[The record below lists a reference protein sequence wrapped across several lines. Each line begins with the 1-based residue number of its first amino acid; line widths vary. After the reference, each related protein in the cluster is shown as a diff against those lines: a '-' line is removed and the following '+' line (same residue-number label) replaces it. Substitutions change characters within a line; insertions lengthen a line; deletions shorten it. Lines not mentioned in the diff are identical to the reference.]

1 MWNCLLLCC
10 IETEAMTK
18 EQQIAKL
25 KKLGDDVIYALIDNP
40 YECPIVINKQGIICF
55 MSRFSKRLIGID
67 PDEAVGRHITDVIKE
82 THLHEILKDG
92 KARIADL
99 LYIAGKKQVISR
111 IPLKDLHG
119 KIIGAVGKGV
129 LNEANK
135 VAELSTRIEV
145 MDGQL
150 EYYQKQVTELK
161 GGATI
166 VGHSEAIAKMKESAL
181 LAARS
186 NASVLITGESGTG
199 KEVVA
204 FFIHQNSSR
213 SNGPFIRVNCASIPR
228 ELFESELFGYEGGA
242 FTGARSQGKPGKFE
256 LANGGTILLDEI
268 GEMPRP
274 MQAKLLRVL
283 QEHTVDRLGGT
294 RPIPADFRLIAATN
308 RDLLEMVRKGD
319 FRMDLFYRINILS
332 IHAPQLRDIRDDIPV
347 LAAHLIRLLNEE
359 MGWGASAISPEAIEE
374 LQNYEWPGN
383 VRELR
388 NVIERAMIIAKER
401 VIRPEDLPERVRR
414 ADPGRGALSSPVS
427 APSTGNLRR
436 ILAEK
441 ERQVIQETLRRAG
454 GNKTKAAKMLGIHR
468 TSLYE
473 KMRTHGMDPDAEVDF
488 SL

>member
-1 MWNCLLLCC
+1 
-10 IETEAMTK
+10 MTK
-18 EQQIAKL
+18 EEQIAKL
-25 KKLGDDVIYALIDNP
+25 KKLGDEFIYALIDNP
-40 YECPIVINKQGIICF
+40 YECPIVIDNKGIIRF

-67 PDEAVGRHITDVIKE
+67 PDDAVGRHIKDVIKE

-92 KARIADL
+92 KARIADI
-99 LYIAGKKQVISR
+99 LYIAGKQQVISR
-111 IPLKDLHG
+111 IPLQDLQG
-119 KIIGAVGKGV
+119 KILGAVGKGIFSKV
-129 LNEANK
+129 SK
-135 VAELSTRIEV
+135 VAELSQRIE
-145 MDGQL
+145 QL
-150 EYYQKQVTELK
+150 SDQVQYYKQQVTDLK
-161 GGATI
+161 GGSTI
-166 VGHSEAIAKMKESAL
+166 VGRSEAILKLKESAL

-204 FFIHQNSSR
+204 YFIHQNSSR

-283 QEHTVDRLGGT
+283 QEKTVDRLGGT
-294 RPIPADFRLIAATN
+294 RPIPADFRLVAATN
-308 RDLLEMVRKGD
+308 RDLQEMVRKGD

-332 IHAPQLRDIRDDIPV
+332 IHAPQLRDIREDIPV
-347 LAAHLIRLLNEE
+347 LAAHLVRLLNEE
-359 MGWGASAISPEAIEE
+359 IGWGASSISPEAMEE
-374 LQNYEWPGN
+374 LRGYDWPGN

-414 ADPGRGALSSPVS
+414 SEMGQGALSSAIS
-427 APSTGNLRR
+427 ASRTGNLRC
-436 ILAEK
+436 ILAET
-441 ERQVIQETLRRAG
+441 ERQVILETLHRAG

-473 KMRTHGMDPDAEVDF
+473 KVRQHGMDPDGEIDF

>member
-1 MWNCLLLCC
+1 
-10 IETEAMTK
+10 MTK
-18 EQQIAKL
+18 EAQIGKL
-25 KKLGDDVIYALIDNP
+25 KRLGDDIIYALIDNP

-67 PDEAVGRHITDVIKE
+67 PDEAVGKHIKDVIKE

-99 LYIAGKKQVISR
+99 LYIAGKQQVISR

-119 KIIGAVGKGV
+119 KILGAVGKGV
-129 LNEANK
+129 LNEAVK
-135 VAELSTRIEV
+135 VAELSKRMEV

-150 EYYQKQVTELK
+150 QYYQKQVSDLK

-166 VGHSEAIAKMKESAL
+166 VGRSAAIAQLKENAM
-181 LAARS
+181 LAAKS
-186 NASVLITGESGTG
+186 NASVLMTGESGTG
-199 KEVVA
+199 KEVAA
-204 FFIHQNSSR
+204 FFIHQNSARAS
-213 SNGPFIRVNCASIPR
+213 GPFIRVNCASIPR

-283 QEHTVDRLGGT
+283 QEHAVDRLGGT
-294 RPIPADFRLIAATN
+294 RPIQADFRLIAATN
-308 RDLLEMVRKGD
+308 RDLQEMVRKGD

-332 IHAPQLRDIRDDIPV
+332 IHAPRLRDIRDDIPL
-347 LAAHLIRLLNEE
+347 LAAHLIGLLNEE
-359 MGWGASAISPEAIEE
+359 MGWGASAISAEAMEE
-374 LQNYEWPGN
+374 LKNYDWPGN

-401 VIRPEDLPERVRR
+401 LIRPEDLPDRVRR
-414 ADPGRGALSSPVS
+414 ADKGGLSPSSSMPALR
-427 APSTGNLRR
+427 AGNLRR
-436 ILAEK
+436 ILAETEK
-441 ERQVIQETLRRAG
+441 QVIVEALRSAG
-454 GNKTKAAKMLGIHR
+454 GNKSKAAKILGIHR

-473 KMRTHGMDPDAEVDF
+473 KMRTHGLDPDAKIDF
-488 SL
+488 SI

>member
-1 MWNCLLLCC
+1 
-10 IETEAMTK
+10 MTK
-18 EQQIAKL
+18 DKQIEKL
-25 KKLGDDVIYALIDNP
+25 RQLGDELIYALIDNP
-40 YECPIVINKQGIICF
+40 YECPIVINKQGVICF

-67 PDEAVGRHITDVIKE
+67 PDDAVGKHIKDVIKD
-82 THLHEILKDG
+82 THLHKIVEDG

-99 LYIAGKKQVISR
+99 LYIAGKRQVISR

-119 KIIGAVGKGV
+119 RILGAVGKGV

-135 VAELSTRIEV
+135 VAELTTRVEV

-150 EYYQKQVTELK
+150 QYYQKQVSDLK

-166 VGHSEAIAKMKESAL
+166 VGRSASITQMKESAM
-181 LAARS
+181 LAAKS
-186 NASVLITGESGTG
+186 NASVLMTGESGTG

-204 FFIHQNSSR
+204 FFIHQNSAR
-213 SNGPFIRVNCASIPR
+213 ANGPFIRVNCASIPR

-283 QEHTVDRLGGT
+283 QERTVDRLGGT
-294 RPIPADFRLIAATN
+294 RPIQADFRLIAATN
-308 RDLLEMVRKGD
+308 RDLQEMVRKGD

-332 IHAPQLRDIRDDIPV
+332 IHAPRLRDIPEDIPL
-347 LAAHLIRLLNEE
+347 LAAHLVRLLNEE
-359 MGWGASAISPEAIEE
+359 MGWGATAISPEAMEE
-374 LQNYEWPGN
+374 LKNYDWPGN

-401 VIRPEDLPERVRR
+401 LIRPEDLPERVRR
-414 ADPGRGALSSPVS
+414 SDTGGPSLTSPMPALR
-427 APSTGNLRR
+427 AGNLRR
-436 ILAEK
+436 ILAET
-441 ERQVIQETLRRAG
+441 ERQVIVEALRSAG
-454 GNKTKAAKMLGIHR
+454 GNKAKAARIMGIHR

-473 KMRTHGMDPDAEVDF
+473 KMKTHDLDRDAEIDF

>member
-1 MWNCLLLCC
+1 
-10 IETEAMTK
+10 MTK
-18 EQQIAKL
+18 QEQIAKL
-25 KKLGDDVIYALIDNP
+25 KKLGDEFIYALIDNP
-40 YECPIVINKQGIICF
+40 YECPIVIDNKGIIRF

-67 PDEAVGRHITDVIKE
+67 ADEAVGRHIKDVIKE

-92 KARIADL
+92 KARIADI
-99 LYIAGKKQVISR
+99 LYIAGKQQVISR
-111 IPLKDLHG
+111 IPLQDLQG
-119 KIIGAVGKGV
+119 KILGAVGKGV
-129 LNEANK
+129 FSKVSK
-135 VAELSTRIEV
+135 VAELSQRIDHLSDQV
-145 MDGQL
+145 Q
-150 EYYQKQVTELK
+150 YYRQQVTDLK
-161 GGATI
+161 GGSTI
-166 VGHSEAIAKMKESAL
+166 VGHSAAITKLKENAL

-199 KEVVA
+199 KEVA
-204 FFIHQNSSR
+204 AHFIHQNSSR

-283 QEHTVDRLGGT
+283 QERTVDRLGGT
-294 RPIPADFRLIAATN
+294 KPIPADFRLIAATN
-308 RDLLEMVRKGD
+308 RDLQEMVRKGD

-332 IHAPQLRDIRDDIPV
+332 IHAPSLRDMRGDIPL
-347 LAAHLIRLLNEE
+347 LANHLIGLLNDE
-359 MGWGASAISPEAIEE
+359 MGWGASAISPEAMEE
-374 LQNYEWPGN
+374 LRNYDWPGN

-388 NVIERAMIIAKER
+388 NVIERAMIIAEER
-401 VIRPEDLPERVRR
+401 VIRPEDLPERLRS
-414 ADPGRGALSSPVS
+414 ADMEHGALSSTVS
-427 APSTGNLRR
+427 VPRTGSLRS
-436 ILAEK
+436 ILAET
-441 ERQVIQETLRRAG
+441 ERQVILDTLHRAG

-473 KMRTHGMDPDAEVDF
+473 KMRQHGMDPDAKVDF

>member
-1 MWNCLLLCC
+1 
-10 IETEAMTK
+10 MTK
-18 EQQIAKL
+18 EEQIGKL
-25 KKLGDDVIYALIDNP
+25 KRLGDDVIYALIDNP

-67 PDEAVGRHITDVIKE
+67 PDEAVGKHIKDVIKE

-99 LYIAGKKQVISR
+99 LYIAGKQQVISR

-119 KIIGAVGKGV
+119 KILGAVGKGV
-129 LNEANK
+129 LNEAVK
-135 VAELSTRIEV
+135 VAELSKRIEV

-150 EYYQKQVTELK
+150 QYYQKQVSDLK

-166 VGHSEAIAKMKESAL
+166 VGRSAAIAQMKESAL
-181 LAARS
+181 LAAKS
-186 NASVLITGESGTG
+186 NATVLMTGESGTG
-199 KEVVA
+199 KEVA
-204 FFIHQNSSR
+204 AYFIHQNSSR
-213 SNGPFIRVNCASIPR
+213 ASGPFIRVNCASIPR

-256 LANGGTILLDEI
+256 LANRGTILLDEI

-294 RPIPADFRLIAATN
+294 NPIPADFRLIAATN
-308 RDLLEMVRKGD
+308 RDLQEMVRKGD

-332 IHAPQLRDIRDDIPV
+332 IHAPRLRDIREDIPL
-347 LAAHLIRLLNEE
+347 LAAHLIGLLNEE
-359 MGWGASAISPEAIEE
+359 MGWGASAISPEAMQE
-374 LQNYEWPGN
+374 LKNYDWPGN

-401 VIRPEDLPERVRR
+401 LIRPEDLPERVRR
-414 ADPGRGALSSPVS
+414 CGTGEPSLTS
-427 APSTGNLRR
+427 ATAAPRAGNLRLA
-436 ILAEK
+436 LAET
-441 ERQVIQETLRRAG
+441 ERQVIAEALRSAG
-454 GNKTKAAKMLGIHR
+454 GNKAKAARTLGIHR

-473 KMRTHGMDPDAEVDF
+473 KMKTHGLDPDAEIDY

>member
-1 MWNCLLLCC
+1 
-10 IETEAMTK
+10 MTK
-18 EQQIAKL
+18 EAQIGKL
-25 KKLGDDVIYALIDNP
+25 KRLGDDVIYALIDNP

-67 PDEAVGRHITDVIKE
+67 PDEAVGKHIKDVIKE

-99 LYIAGKKQVISR
+99 LYIAGRQQVISR

-119 KIIGAVGKGV
+119 RILGAVGKGV
-129 LNEANK
+129 LNEAVK
-135 VAELSTRIEV
+135 VAELSKRMEV
-145 MDGQL
+145 MDGQIQ
-150 EYYQKQVTELK
+150 YYQKQVTDLK

-166 VGHSEAIAKMKESAL
+166 VGRSAAIAQLKENAM
-181 LAARS
+181 LAAKS
-186 NASVLITGESGTG
+186 NASVLMTGESGTG
-199 KEVVA
+199 KEVAA
-204 FFIHQNSSR
+204 FFIHQNSAR
-213 SNGPFIRVNCASIPR
+213 SGGPFIRVNCASIPR

-283 QEHTVDRLGGT
+283 QEHAVDRLGGT
-294 RPIPADFRLIAATN
+294 RPIQADFRLIAATN
-308 RDLLEMVRKGD
+308 RDLQEMVRKGD
-319 FRMDLFYRINILS
+319 FRMDLFYRINILN
-332 IHAPQLRDIRDDIPV
+332 IHAPRLRDIREDIPL
-347 LAAHLIRLLNEE
+347 LAAHLIGLLNEE
-359 MGWGASAISPEAIEE
+359 MGWGASAISPEAMEE
-374 LQNYEWPGN
+374 LKNYDWPGN

-401 VIRPEDLPERVRR
+401 LIRPEDLPERVRR
-414 ADPGRGALSSPVS
+414 ADTGRLSPASSTP
-427 APSTGNLRR
+427 APRAGNLRS
-436 ILAEK
+436 ILAET
-441 ERQVIQETLRRAG
+441 ERQVIVEALRNAG
-454 GNKTKAAKMLGIHR
+454 GNKSKAAKILGIHR

-473 KMRTHGMDPDAEVDF
+473 KMRAHGLDPEVEIDF

>member
-1 MWNCLLLCC
+1 
-10 IETEAMTK
+10 MTK
-18 EQQIAKL
+18 EEQIGKL

-67 PDEAVGRHITDVIKE
+67 PDEAVGKHIKDVIKE
-82 THLHEILKDG
+82 THLHEILEDG

-99 LYIAGKKQVISR
+99 LYIAGKRQVISR

-119 KIIGAVGKGV
+119 RILGAVGKGV
-129 LNEANK
+129 LNEAKK
-135 VAELSTRIEV
+135 VAELTTRVEV
-145 MDGQL
+145 MDGQIQ
-150 EYYQKQVTELK
+150 YYQKQVTDLK

-166 VGHSEAIAKMKESAL
+166 VGRSAAIAQMKENAL
-181 LAARS
+181 LAAKS
-186 NASVLITGESGTG
+186 NASVLMTGESGTG

-204 FFIHQNSSR
+204 YFIHQNSAR
-213 SNGPFIRVNCASIPR
+213 AGGPFIRVNCASIPR

-283 QEHTVDRLGGT
+283 QEHTIDRLGGT
-294 RPIPADFRLIAATN
+294 RPVHADFRLIAATN
-308 RDLLEMVRKGD
+308 RDLQEMVRKGD

-332 IHAPQLRDIRDDIPV
+332 IHAPRLRDIREDIPL
-347 LAAHLIRLLNEE
+347 LAAHLIGLLNEE
-359 MGWGASAISPEAIEE
+359 MGWGASAISPEAMEE
-374 LQNYEWPGN
+374 LKNYEWPGN

-401 VIRPEDLPERVRR
+401 FIRPEDLPERIRR
-414 ADPGRGALSSPVS
+414 AGTVDRSLVSSEL
-427 APSTGNLRR
+427 APRAGNLRR
-436 ILAEK
+436 ILAET
-441 ERQVIQETLRRAG
+441 ERQVILEVLRSAG
-454 GNKTKAAKMLGIHR
+454 GNKSKAAKILGIHR

-473 KMRTHGMDPDAEVDF
+473 KMRAHGLDPDAKIDF

>member
-1 MWNCLLLCC
+1 
-10 IETEAMTK
+10 MTK
-18 EQQIAKL
+18 EEQIGKL
-25 KKLGDDVIYALIDNP
+25 KRLGDDVIYALIDNP

-67 PDEAVGRHITDVIKE
+67 PDEAVGKHIKDVIKE

-99 LYIAGKKQVISR
+99 LYIAGKQQVISR

-119 KIIGAVGKGV
+119 RILGAVGKGV
-129 LNEANK
+129 LNEAVK
-135 VAELSTRIEV
+135 VAELSDRIEV

-150 EYYQKQVTELK
+150 QYYQKQVSDLK
-161 GGATI
+161 GGSTI
-166 VGHSEAIAKMKESAL
+166 VGRSAAITQMKENAM
-181 LAARS
+181 LAAKS
-186 NASVLITGESGTG
+186 NASVLMTGESGTG

-204 FFIHQNSSR
+204 FFIHQNSAR
-213 SNGPFIRVNCASIPR
+213 AGGPFIRVNCASIPR

-256 LANGGTILLDEI
+256 LADGGTILLDEI

-283 QEHTVDRLGGT
+283 QEHTIDRLGGT
-294 RPIPADFRLIAATN
+294 RPIQADFRLIAATN
-308 RDLLEMVRKGD
+308 RDLQDMVRMGD

-332 IHAPQLRDIRDDIPV
+332 IHAPRLRDIREDIPL
-347 LAAHLIRLLNEE
+347 LAAHLIGLLNEE
-359 MGWGASAISPEAIEE
+359 MGWGASAISPEAMEE
-374 LQNYEWPGN
+374 LKNYDWPGN

-401 VIRPEDLPERVRR
+401 LIRPDDLPERVRR
-414 ADPGRGALSSPVS
+414 AGTGEPSLASSIP
-427 APSTGNLRR
+427 APHAGNLRR
-436 ILAEK
+436 ILAET
-441 ERQVIQETLRRAG
+441 ERRTILEALRSAG
-454 GNKTKAAKMLGIHR
+454 GNKSKAAKILGIHR

-473 KMRTHGMDPDAEVDF
+473 KMRAHGLDPDAKIDF

>member
-1 MWNCLLLCC
+1 
-10 IETEAMTK
+10 MTK
-18 EQQIAKL
+18 EAQIDKL
-25 KKLGDDVIYALIDNP
+25 RQLGDEFIYAMIDNP
-40 YECPIVINKQGIICF
+40 YECPIVIDNHGVIRF

-67 PDEAVGRHITDVIKE
+67 ADEAVGRHIKDVIKE

-99 LYIAGKKQVISR
+99 LYIAGKQQVISR
-111 IPLKDLHG
+111 IPLQDLQG
-119 KIIGAVGKGV
+119 KLLGAVGKGV
-129 LNEANK
+129 FSKVSK
-135 VAELSTRIEV
+135 VAELSQRIEHLSDQV
-145 MDGQL
+145 Q
-150 EYYQKQVTELK
+150 YYKQQVTDLK
-161 GGATI
+161 GGSRI
-166 VGHSEAIAKMKESAL
+166 VGNSEAIGKLKENAL

-204 FFIHQNSSR
+204 YFIHQNSSR
-213 SNGPFIRVNCASIPR
+213 SGGPFIRVNCASIPR

-283 QEHTVDRLGGT
+283 QERTVDRLGGT
-294 RPIPADFRLIAATN
+294 RPVQADFRLIAATN
-308 RDLLEMVRKGD
+308 RDLQEMVRRGD

-332 IHAPQLRDIRDDIPV
+332 IHAPRLKDMREDIPL
-347 LAAHLIRLLNEE
+347 LATHLIKLLNEE
-359 MGWGASAISPEAIEE
+359 MGWGAAAISPEAMEE
-374 LQNYEWPGN
+374 LRNYEWQGN

-388 NVIERAMIIAKER
+388 NVLERAMIIAKDR
-401 VIRPEDLPERVRR
+401 FIRPEDLPERIRR
-414 ADPGRGALSSPVS
+414 VDEGDLSPYALQSSTR
-427 APSTGNLRR
+427 AGNLRR
-436 ILAEK
+436 ILAET
-441 ERQVIQETLRRAG
+441 ERQTIIEALRAAG
-454 GNKTKAAKMLGIHR
+454 GNKAKAARVLGIHR

-473 KMRTHGMDPDAEVDF
+473 KMRTHGLDPDAKVDF

>member
-1 MWNCLLLCC
+1 
-10 IETEAMTK
+10 MTK
-18 EQQIAKL
+18 EEQITKL
-25 KKLGDDVIYALIDNP
+25 KKLGDEFVYALIDNP
-40 YECPIVINKQGIICF
+40 YECPIIIDNKGIIRF
-55 MSRFSKRLIGID
+55 MSRFSRRLIGID
-67 PDEAVGRHITDVIKE
+67 PDKAEGKHIKDVIKE

-99 LYIAGKKQVISR
+99 LYIAGKPQVISR
-111 IPLKDLHG
+111 IPLKDLQG

-129 LNEANK
+129 FSKVSK
-135 VAELSTRIEV
+135 VAELSQRIDHLSDQV
-145 MDGQL
+145 Q
-150 EYYQKQVTELK
+150 YYKQQVADLK
-161 GGATI
+161 GGSTI
-166 VGHSEAIAKMKESAL
+166 VGRSTAIAKLKENAL

-204 FFIHQNSSR
+204 HFIHLNSTR
-213 SNGPFIRVNCASIPR
+213 ANGPFIRVNCASIPR

-294 RPIPADFRLIAATN
+294 KPIPADFRLVAATN
-308 RDLLEMVRKGD
+308 RDLQEMVRKGD

-332 IHAPQLRDIRDDIPV
+332 IHAPSLKDIRGDIPL
-347 LAAHLIRLLNEE
+347 LATHLIGLLNEE
-359 MGWGASAISPEAIEE
+359 MRWGASAISPEAMEE
-374 LQNYEWPGN
+374 LRNYDWPGN

-388 NVIERAMIIAKER
+388 NVIERAMIIAKDR
-401 VIRPEDLPERVRR
+401 FIRPEDLPERVRR
-414 ADPGRGALSSPVS
+414 SALGVLSPSESSHVPRS
-427 APSTGNLRR
+427 GNLRS
-436 ILAEK
+436 ILAET
-441 ERQVIQETLRRAG
+441 ERQVIQETLKSAS
-454 GNKTKAAKMLGIHR
+454 GNKAKAARILGIHR

-473 KMRTHGMDPDAEVDF
+473 KMKAYGLEPEDEIDY

>member
-1 MWNCLLLCC
+1 MT
-10 IETEAMTK
+10 IE
-18 EQQIAKL
+18 EQIGKL
-25 KKLGDDVIYALIDNP
+25 KRLGDDVIYALIDNP

-67 PDEAVGRHITDVIKE
+67 PDEAVGKHIKDVIKE

-99 LYIAGKKQVISR
+99 LYIAGKQQVISR

-119 KIIGAVGKGV
+119 KILGAVGKGV
-129 LNEANK
+129 LNEAVK
-135 VAELSTRIEV
+135 VAELSKRIEV

-150 EYYQKQVTELK
+150 QYYQKQVSDLK

-166 VGHSEAIAKMKESAL
+166 VGRSAAIAQMKESAL
-181 LAARS
+181 LAAKS
-186 NASVLITGESGTG
+186 NASVLMTGESGTG
-199 KEVVA
+199 KEVA
-204 FFIHQNSSR
+204 AYFIHQNSSR
-213 SNGPFIRVNCASIPR
+213 ASGPFIRVNCASIPR

-256 LANGGTILLDEI
+256 LANRGTILLDEI

-294 RPIPADFRLIAATN
+294 NPIPADFRLIAATN
-308 RDLLEMVRKGD
+308 RDLQEMVRKGD

-332 IHAPQLRDIRDDIPV
+332 IHAPRLRDIREDIPL
-347 LAAHLIRLLNEE
+347 LAAHLIGLLNEE
-359 MGWGASAISPEAIEE
+359 MGWGASAISPEAMEE
-374 LQNYEWPGN
+374 LKNYDWPGN

-401 VIRPEDLPERVRR
+401 LIRPEDLPERVRR
-414 ADPGRGALSSPVS
+414 CGTGEPSLTS
-427 APSTGNLRR
+427 ATAAPRAGNLRLA
-436 ILAEK
+436 LAET
-441 ERQVIQETLRRAG
+441 ERQVIAEALRSAG
-454 GNKTKAAKMLGIHR
+454 GNKAKAARTLGIHR

-473 KMRTHGMDPDAEVDF
+473 KMKTHGLDPDAEIDY

>member
-1 MWNCLLLCC
+1 
-10 IETEAMTK
+10 MTK
-18 EQQIAKL
+18 EAQIEKL
-25 KKLGDDVIYALIDNP
+25 KRLGDDIIYALIDNP

-67 PDEAVGRHITDVIKE
+67 PDEAVGKHIKDVIKE
-82 THLHEILKDG
+82 TRLHEILKDG

-99 LYIAGKKQVISR
+99 LNIAGKQQVISR

-119 KIIGAVGKGV
+119 RILGAVGKGV
-129 LNEANK
+129 LNEAVK
-135 VAELSTRIEV
+135 VAELSKRIEV

-150 EYYQKQVTELK
+150 QYYQKQVSDLK
-161 GGATI
+161 GGARI
-166 VGHSEAIAKMKESAL
+166 VGRSAAIARMKENAL
-181 LAARS
+181 LAAKS
-186 NASVLITGESGTG
+186 NASVLMTGESGTG

-213 SNGPFIRVNCASIPR
+213 ASGPFIRVNCASIPR

-256 LANGGTILLDEI
+256 LANKGTILLDEI

-294 RPIPADFRLIAATN
+294 NPIPADFRLIAATN
-308 RDLLEMVRKGD
+308 RDLQDMVRKGD

-332 IHAPQLRDIRDDIPV
+332 IHAPRLADIREDIPL
-347 LAAHLIRLLNEE
+347 LAAHLIGLLNEE
-359 MGWGASAISPEAIEE
+359 MGWGASAISPEAMEE
-374 LQNYEWPGN
+374 LKNYDWPGN

-401 VIRPEDLPERVRR
+401 LIRPEDLPERICRSGTGELSLTSKTAAPR
-414 ADPGRGALSSPVS
+414 A
-427 APSTGNLRR
+427 GNLRR
-436 ILAEK
+436 ALAEM
-441 ERQVIQETLRRAG
+441 ERQVIVEALRSAE
-454 GNKTKAAKMLGIHR
+454 GNKAKAARILGIHR

-473 KMRTHGMDPDAEVDF
+473 KMKTHGLDTDAEIDF

>member
-1 MWNCLLLCC
+1 
-10 IETEAMTK
+10 MTK
-18 EQQIAKL
+18 EEQIAKL
-25 KKLGDDVIYALIDNP
+25 KKLGDEFIYALIDNP
-40 YECPIVINKQGIICF
+40 YECPIIIDNKGIIRF

-67 PDEAVGRHITDVIKE
+67 PDEAEGKHIKNVIKE

-99 LYIAGKKQVISR
+99 LYIAGKPQVISR
-111 IPLKDLHG
+111 LPLKDLQG
-119 KIIGAVGKGV
+119 KILGAVGKGV
-129 LNEANK
+129 FSKVSK
-135 VAELSTRIEV
+135 VAELSQRIDHLSDQV
-145 MDGQL
+145 Q
-150 EYYQKQVTELK
+150 YYKQQVADLK
-161 GGATI
+161 GGSTV
-166 VGHSEAIAKMKESAL
+166 VGRSAAIAKLKENAL

-204 FFIHQNSSR
+204 HFIHMNSAR
-213 SNGPFIRVNCASIPR
+213 GNGPFIRVNCASIPR

-294 RPIPADFRLIAATN
+294 KPIPADFRLIAATN
-308 RDLLEMVRKGD
+308 RDLQEMVRKGD

-332 IHAPQLRDIRDDIPV
+332 IHAPSLRDIRGDIPL
-347 LAAHLIRLLNEE
+347 LAAHLIGLLNEE
-359 MGWGASAISPEAIEE
+359 MGWGASTISPEAMEE
-374 LQNYEWPGN
+374 LRNYDWPGN

-388 NVIERAMIIAKER
+388 NVIERAMIIATDR
-401 VIRPEDLPERVRR
+401 FIRPEDLPERVRR
-414 ADPGRGALSSPVS
+414 SASGVLTPSGSSLVPRS
-427 APSTGNLRR
+427 GNLRS
-436 ILAEK
+436 ILAET
-441 ERQVIQETLRRAG
+441 ERQVIQETLKSAG
-454 GNKTKAAKMLGIHR
+454 GNKAKAARLLGIHR

-473 KMRTHGMDPDAEVDF
+473 KMKAHGLEPDDEIDY

>member
-1 MWNCLLLCC
+1 
-10 IETEAMTK
+10 MTK
-18 EQQIAKL
+18 EEQIGKL
-25 KKLGDDVIYALIDNP
+25 KRLGDDVIYALIDNP

-67 PDEAVGRHITDVIKE
+67 ADEAVGKHIKDVIKE

-99 LYIAGKKQVISR
+99 LYIAGKQQVISR

-119 KIIGAVGKGV
+119 KILGAVGKGV
-129 LNEANK
+129 LNEAVK
-135 VAELSTRIEV
+135 VAELSRRIEV

-150 EYYQKQVTELK
+150 QYYQKQVSDMK
-161 GGATI
+161 GGAAI
-166 VGHSEAIAKMKESAL
+166 VGRSEAITQMKESAM
-181 LAARS
+181 LAAKS
-186 NASVLITGESGTG
+186 NASVLMTGESGTG
-199 KEVVA
+199 KEVA
-204 FFIHQNSSR
+204 AYFIHQNSSR
-213 SNGPFIRVNCASIPR
+213 ANGPFIRVNCASIPR

-256 LANGGTILLDEI
+256 LANRGTILLDEI

-294 RPIPADFRLIAATN
+294 NPIPADFRLIAATN
-308 RDLLEMVRKGD
+308 RDRQDMVKKGD

-332 IHAPQLRDIRDDIPV
+332 IHAPRLRDIREDIPL
-347 LAAHLIRLLNEE
+347 LAAHLIGLLNEE
-359 MGWGASAISPEAIEE
+359 MGWGASAISPEAMEE
-374 LQNYEWPGN
+374 LKNYDWPGN

-401 VIRPEDLPERVRR
+401 LIRPEDLPERVRR
-414 ADPGRGALSSPVS
+414 SGTGELALTS
-427 APSTGNLRR
+427 ATAALRTGNLRLA
-436 ILAEK
+436 LAET
-441 ERQVIQETLRRAG
+441 ERQLIVEALRSAG
-454 GNKTKAAKMLGIHR
+454 GNKAKAARTLGIHR

-473 KMRTHGMDPDAEVDF
+473 KMKTHGLDPDAKIDY